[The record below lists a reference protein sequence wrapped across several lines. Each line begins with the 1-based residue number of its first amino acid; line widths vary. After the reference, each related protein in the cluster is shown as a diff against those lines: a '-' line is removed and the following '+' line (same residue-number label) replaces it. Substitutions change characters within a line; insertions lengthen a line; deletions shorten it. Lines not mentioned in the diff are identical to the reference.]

1 VKQLECETIN
11 TWNINTW
18 NNQNVKQSECETI
31 NTWNDQN
38 ENEIYS
44 MSFWPFYAH
53 VSSYYL
59 YSSLHKSQY

>member
-1 VKQLECETIN
+1 MNQLKHESIN
-11 TWNINTW
+11 MWWCQSNINISIY
-18 NNQNVKQSECETI
+18 V
-31 NTWNDQN
+31 N
-38 ENEIYS
+38 ELYS